1 LLNLKENSFEVTS
14 PIFNVTPGVKTVE
27 MESNRQ
33 RFRKRKKR
41 LLVEIEI

>member
-33 RFRKRKKR
+33 RFRKRKKDFW
-41 LLVEIEI
+41 L